1 MVNLSVCIGS
11 ACHIKGSYNMISMF
25 QQMIE
30 ENQLHDKVELKG
42 VFCMGNCGRPPERW
56 GAGADYCA
64 AGQDL
69 FQGKGTALS
78 PVSPGFRGIR

>member
-42 VFCMGNCGRPPERW
+42 VFCMGNCGQGGVGVRLNDGEPELITVQQARTYFKEKVLPL
-56 GAGADYCA
+56 A
-64 AGQDL
+64 Q
-69 FQGKGTALS
+69 
-78 PVSPGFRGIR
+78 

>member
-42 VFCMGNCGRPPERW
+42 VF
-56 GAGADYCA
+56 
-64 AGQDL
+64 
-69 FQGKGTALS
+69 LS
-78 PVSPGFRGIR
+78 LIHI